1 MMKSIGKDEHGN
13 DIKVRDS
20 EGIQLANAKIDEIRG
35 GFTEWL
41 EEQSPE
47 FKKRLTDMYNN
58 KFNCFVR
65 PKYVPGLGPERS
77 RYQGPV
83 RKPEGL
89 RMDAEIEPRRYRRPG
104 SGRRQDADNVC
115 RIL

>member
-1 MMKSIGKDEHGN
+1 MKYYFILTDGKDEHGN

-65 PKYVPGLGPERS
+65 PT
-77 RYQGPV
+77 
-83 RKPEGL
+83 
-89 RMDAEIEPRRYRRPG
+89 RRFSTAR
-104 SGRRQDADNVC
+104 
-115 RIL
+115 